1 MGKPRLRGG
10 ERWKLPCRSEWG
22 RATVTSRGRSRS
34 IARSSGYPTI
44 SWSIWQSRGLLTHSG
59 RIDKRHIFSSPG
71 TLAGGKVGWSGG
83 GWEVRVEGREGWGE
97 GCDNPAG
104 VFGAPLLIP

>member
-1 MGKPRLRGG
+1 M
-10 ERWKLPCRSEWG
+10 
-22 RATVTSRGRSRS
+22 
-34 IARSSGYPTI
+34 
-44 SWSIWQSRGLLTHSG
+44 
-59 RIDKRHIFSSPG
+59 
-71 TLAGGKVGWSGG
+71 GWSGG